1 LYFWRYSDDSEP
13 IYNDILIH
21 IHPNCYKTL
30 KSLNLGC
37 SELRTGAE
45 EYLKRF
51 TKLQA
56 LSVEYT
62 MLGERELLTATGEM
76 GEL

>member
-1 LYFWRYSDDSEP
+1 MYWWGYSDDSEP
-13 IYNDILIH
+13 IYNDILQLL
-21 IHPNCYKTL
+21 HPNCYKTL

-37 SELRTGAE
+37 SELRAGAE
-45 EYLKRF
+45 EDLRRF

-62 MLGERELLTATGEM
+62 MLGERELLTATADM
-76 GEL
+76 PEL